1 MNAQQ
6 EPIKIESNLIEL
18 IDFRLFEQRED
29 GSVYEGIYGL
39 NVSKVREII
48 ILPRLSRVPEAH
60 PAIEGLFNLRGVEVP
75 AVNLATWLK
84 IREAPP
90 QNTSRKAIVTEFS
103 HQTVG
108 LIIHQAHR
116 IRRVSWDSI
125 KPPPSLISQRHGA
138 SIIGTTLIDE
148 NQTLLM
154 IDVEKIAAEIR
165 GQPLEEVVDSMLI
178 DPVQQHQGRVLI
190 VDDSAVA
197 RKQLSHM
204 LTRAGFRVVEASDGQ
219 DAIDKM
225 VRLRAQAPG
234 HQLKAELQMV
244 ITDVEMPRMDGYL
257 LTSRIKSD
265 PQLRDLPVIMH
276 SSLSGQA
283 NIDKGRQSGC
293 DEYLVKLDPQTLLD
307 TISRYIH

>member
-6 EPIKIESNLIEL
+6 EPLKVESNLIEL
-18 IDFRLFEQRED
+18 VDFRLFEQRED

-60 PAIEGLFNLRGVEVP
+60 PAIEGLFNLRGMEVP

-90 QNTSRKAIVTEFS
+90 QSTSRKAIVTEFS

-125 KPPPSLISQRHGA
+125 KPPPPLIAQRHGA
-138 SIIGTTLIDE
+138 SIIGTTLIDD

-165 GQPLEEVVDSMLI
+165 GQPMEEYIDSMLI
-178 DPVQQHQGRVLI
+178 DPVRQQQGRVLI
-190 VDDSAVA
+190 VDDSTVA
-197 RKQLSHM
+197 RKQLSHL
-204 LTRAGFRVVEASDGQ
+204 LTRAGFNVIEASDGQ

-225 VRLRAQAPG
+225 VHLRAQAPG
-234 HQLKAELQMV
+234 QQLTAALRMV

-257 LTSRIKSD
+257 LTTRIKSD
-265 PQLRDLPVIMH
+265 PQLRELPVIMH

-283 NIDKGRQSGC
+283 NIDKGKQAGC
-293 DEYLVKLDPQTLLD
+293 DDYLVKLDPQTLLEAVN
-307 TISRYIH
+307 RLLR